1 VPRARAITVEYLDE
15 HAESKRV
22 EAVGWQHEI
31 DHLAGVLYVDRMH
44 TRTLTTLENLERF
57 WKDLPTPGVLAK
69 LKSGLGNRGPYV

>member
-1 VPRARAITVEYLDE
+1 VEYLDE

-22 EAVGWQHEI
+22 EAVGWYARILQHEI

-57 WKDLPTPGVLAK
+57 WKDLPTPDVLAK
-69 LKSGLGNRGPYV
+69 LKARLSNRGPYV